1 MKKLLNILTGNKTH
15 PKIQPYL
22 PEGTRI
28 YSIGDIH
35 GRADL
40 LQQLHKKIQ
49 KDAANYKGKKQLI
62 YLGDYIDRGEDSKQ
76 VIDLLLEQPLQG
88 FDKIYLRGNHEQSML
103 DFLKNAEVGQAWFQ
117 YGGLA
122 TLVSYKVRVSKIPTK
137 KADFEDIQNQLIERV
152 PYGHISF
159 MEKTEVSYEA
169 GNYYFVHAGIKP
181 GTPLKYQQ
189 PEDQL
194 WICDNFVSYTKP
206 HEKIIIHGHTIT
218 DEPDARPNRIGI
230 DTGAYITGKL
240 SCLVLENDT
249 QRILQ
254 TNA

>member
-1 MKKLLNILTGNKTH
+1 MKKLLNILTGSKTL
-15 PKIQPYL
+15 PQVQPHL
-22 PEGTRI
+22 PPGTRI
-28 YSIGDIH
+28 YTIGDIH

-40 LQQLHKKIQ
+40 LQQLHTTIEN
-49 KDAANYKGKKQLI
+49 DAASYTGKKQLI
-62 YLGDYIDRGEDSKQ
+62 YLGDYIDRGENSKQ
-76 VIDLLLEQPLQG
+76 VIDLLLEHPLPD
-88 FDKIYLRGNHEQSML
+88 FDKIYLRGNHEQTML
-103 DFLKNAEVGQAWFQ
+103 DFLAEPEVGKSWFI

-122 TLVSYKVRVSKIPTK
+122 TLVSYKVTVKKLPTK
-137 KADFEDIQNQLIERV
+137 KEDFGDIQRQLKERV
-152 PYGHISF
+152 PHSHIHF
-159 MEKTEVSYEA
+159 MENTGISYEA
-169 GNYYFVHAGIKP
+169 GSYYFVHAGIKP
-181 GTPLKYQQ
+181 EQTLEHQQ

-240 SCLVLENDT
+240 TCLILENDT